1 MENNQTKKSLEEIQK
16 LGMTSSN
23 LRSLASKYANE
34 TEKIIEK
41 EVDFSKKTEIE
52 SRTEILDGLIAA
64 AKKYSTEY
72 LDAYE
77 VVWQEGPENPAWKT
91 LCEYVSYKE
100 ELSWISQQLDEIPSG
115 EALLN
120 KYNAYINAKAR

>member
-16 LGMTSSN
+16 LGMTSSL
-23 LRSLASKYANE
+23 LRSLANDYAN
-34 TEKIIEK
+34 KIKQTIEK

-52 SRTEILDGLIAA
+52 SMTEILDGLIAA

-100 ELSWISQQLDEIPSG
+100 ELYWISQQLDEIQSA
-115 EALLN
+115 EDLLN
-120 KYNAYINAKAR
+120 KYNEYINAKTK